1 MRRVAMLLAL
11 TLAAPASAQSGV
23 GVKGTDAMRSAYSGP
38 KTLPRLYQLGRC
50 IAERA
55 GTASEKLLASIP
67 ESREEAGIVYGPI
80 AARLAQCSGSGVEVT
95 NALLRGAIAQALY
108 DRHFGAGV
116 ASAGTP
122 VAVPPLDWSGNVTS
136 AATLAPVYDLGRCA
150 VATDPQAVER
160 LAASQPA
167 SSDEGA
173 RLGELMPKLK
183 PCLDRGITFT
193 TNRETLRAI
202 LVESLYKWSLA
213 QRAGTAQAG
222 STDRRN

>member
-1 MRRVAMLLAL
+1 MLLAL
-11 TLAAPASAQSGV
+11 TLAAPAAAQSGV
-23 GVKGTDAMRSAYSGP
+23 GVNGTDAMRSAYSGP

-67 ESREEAGIVYGPI
+67 ESRDEAGIVYGPI
-80 AARLAQCSGSGVEVT
+80 AARLAQCAGSGVEVT

-108 DRHFGAGV
+108 DKHFGAGI
-116 ASAGTP
+116 APAAAP
-122 VAVPPLDWSGNVTS
+122 IAVPPLDWSGNSAT

-150 VATDPQAVER
+150 VATDPQGVQR
-160 LAASQPA
+160 LAATQPA
-167 SSDEGA
+167 SADEGA

-202 LVESLYKWSLA
+202 LIESLYKWSLA
-213 QRAGTAQAG
+213 QRNGTALAG
-222 STDRRN
+222 ATNRRN